1 MIMGNINAVVNYETT
16 DGGAIAI
23 IAMDNPPVNA
33 LSHALR
39 SGLVAA
45 IEKAHDSD
53 AVKAVMLIGTA
64 RAFSAGADISEFG
77 TPRQPPSLIDVVALL
92 DAMAKPVIAA
102 ISGLALGGGF
112 ELALGCHYRVAA
124 PGSRVGLPEVK
135 LGLLPGAGGTQRL
148 PRLVGAE
155 AAAQIIVSGD
165 PVPAAKALAMGALD
179 AVLEGDFPAAA
190 LDFTREVMKAGGK
203 PPRVRDRDDK
213 LAAAKADP
221 SVIDRA
227 VAKQLQRLRGLPAPK
242 ACVDAVRAA
251 VTMPF
256 EEGQKKELALFMGLL
271 GSPESKAQRHVFFAE
286 REAAKLPDMPADT
299 KEKPIA
305 RAVVI
310 GAGTMGGGIAMC
322 FANAGIP
329 VRVIETEQAAL
340 TRGLDRVAENYR
352 IAISRGSLSQAE
364 MDKRMAQI
372 SGTIDFGAVAEG
384 DLVIEAVFEEMDL
397 KRRVFAEIDRLAK
410 QGALLASNTSTLD
423 INEIAAATKRP
434 EDVLGMHFFSPAN
447 VMRLLEIVRARKTS
461 YAALATALGI
471 GRRIGKVTSVVGVC
485 DGFVGNR
492 MLARRT
498 TQAEMLLL
506 EGALPWDVDA
516 AVLAFGFPMGPFA
529 MGDLAGLDV
538 GWRIRKARGVTAEIS
553 DTLCEAGRFGQKTG
567 AGYYR
572 YEKGSRTPM
581 PDPEVEKIILAAS
594 EKRGITR
601 RPIDAAEIT
610 ERMIYPM
617 INEGA
622 RILEERM
629 AMRASDIDIIWIYG
643 YGWPVWRG
651 GPMFYA
657 DQVGLPQIRDRL
669 AQYAATSPDKTL
681 KPAPLLEK
689 LAASGQGFA
698 GLPVQTIAV

>member
-1 MIMGNINAVVNYETT
+1 MGNINAAVSYESA
-16 DGGAIAI
+16 DGGRIAI
-23 IAMDNPPVNA
+23 VSMDNPPVNA
-33 LSHALR
+33 LGHTLR

-45 IEKAHDSD
+45 IEKARDD
-53 AVKAVMLIGTA
+53 AAVAAVMLIGTP

-77 TPRQPPSLIDVVALL
+77 KPRQPPSLIDIVALL
-92 DAMAKPVIAA
+92 DRMEKPVVAA
-102 ISGLALGGGF
+102 LSGQALGGGF
-112 ELALGCHYRVAA
+112 ELALGCHYRVAVPA
-124 PGSRVGLPEVK
+124 ARVGLPEVK

-165 PVPAAKALAMGALD
+165 PVPAAKALAMGAID
-179 AVLEGDFPAAA
+179 AVLEGDFAAAA
-190 LDFTREVMKAGGK
+190 LDFTRHVMAAGKK

-221 SVIDRA
+221 TSIDRA
-227 VAKQLQRLRGLPAPK
+227 VAKQLQRMRGLPAPK
-242 ACVDAVRAA
+242 ACLEAVRAA
-251 VTMPF
+251 VTLPF
-256 EEGQKKELALFMGLL
+256 DEGQKKELALFMELL

-286 REAAKLPDMPADT
+286 REAAKLPDMPAGT

-352 IAISRGSLSQAE
+352 IAISRGSLTEAE

-372 SGTIDFGAVAEG
+372 SGSIDFGAVAEG
-384 DLVIEAVFEEMDL
+384 DVVIEAVFEEMDL
-397 KRRVFAEIDRLAK
+397 KRRVFTEIDRLAK
-410 QGALLASNTSTLD
+410 SGALLASNTSTLD
-423 INEIAAATKRP
+423 INEIASVTKRP

-461 YAALATALGI
+461 FAALATALSI

-498 TQAEMLLL
+498 VQAEMLLL

-538 GWRIRKARGVTAEIS
+538 GWRIRKARGVKAAIS

-567 AGYYR
+567 AGYYH
-572 YEKGSRTPM
+572 YDKGSRTPV
-581 PDPEVEKIILAAS
+581 PDPEVEKIILATS
-594 EKRGITR
+594 ERLGITR
-601 RPIDAAEIT
+601 RRIDAAEIT

-669 AQYAATSPDKTL
+669 AHYAATSADKTL
-681 KPAPLLEK
+681 PPAPLLEK
-689 LAASGQGFA
+689 LAGAGKGFA
-698 GLPVQTIAV
+698 SLPVQTIAV

>member
-1 MIMGNINAVVNYETT
+1 MGNINEVVNFETAD
-16 DGGAIAI
+16 DGRIAVI
-23 IAMDNPPVNA
+23 SLDNPPVNA
-33 LSHALR
+33 LGHALR

-45 IEKAHDSD
+45 IERARDDH
-53 AVKAVMLIGTA
+53 AVAAVMLIGTA

-77 TPRQPPSLIDVVALL
+77 KPRKPPSLIDIVALL
-92 DAMAKPVIAA
+92 DTLAKPVVAA

-112 ELALGCHYRVAA
+112 ELALGCHYRVATQSA
-124 PGSRVGLPEVK
+124 RVGLPEVK

-148 PRLVGAE
+148 PRLIGAE
-155 AAAQIIVSGD
+155 AAAEIIIGGD
-165 PVPAAKALAMGALD
+165 PVPAAKALALGAID
-179 AVLEGDFPAAA
+179 AVLEGDFRAKA
-190 LDFTREVMKAGGK
+190 LDFTRAKAAAGGK
-203 PPRVRDRDDK
+203 PPRARDREDK
-213 LAAAKADP
+213 LAPAKADP
-221 SVIDRA
+221 ALLDR
-227 VAKQLQRLRGLPAPK
+227 VGEKLLRRVKGLPAPK
-242 ACVDAVRAA
+242 ACLDAVRAA
-251 VTMPF
+251 VNLAF
-256 EEGQKKELALFMGLL
+256 DEGQKKELALFMELL
-271 GSPESKAQRHVFFAE
+271 TSPESKAQRHVFFAE
-286 REAAKLPDMPADT
+286 REAAKLPDMPASV
-299 KEKPIA
+299 KEKPIH

-352 IAISRGSLSQAE
+352 IAISRGSLTEAE

-384 DLVIEAVFEEMDL
+384 DVVIEAVFEEMDL
-397 KRRVFAEIDRLAK
+397 KRRIFADIDRLAK
-410 QGALLASNTSTLD
+410 PGALLASNTSTLD
-423 INEIAAATKRP
+423 INEIARATKRP

-447 VMRLLEIVRARKTS
+447 VMRLLEIVRASKTS
-461 YAALATALGI
+461 FEALATALSI

-538 GWRIRKARGVTAEIS
+538 GWRIRKARGVKAAIS
-553 DTLCEAGRFGQKTG
+553 DTLCEAGRFGQTTG

-572 YEKGSRTPM
+572 YEPGSRTPN
-581 PDPEVEKIILAAS
+581 PDPEVEKIILATS
-594 EKRGITR
+594 ERLGIKRR
-601 RPIDAAEIT
+601 RIGAEEIT
-610 ERMIYPM
+610 ERMMYPM

-657 DQVGLPQIRDRL
+657 DQVGLSHIRDRL
-669 AQYAATSPDKTL
+669 AHYAANSTDKMLT
-681 KPAPLLEK
+681 PAPWLEK
-689 LAASGQGFA
+689 LAAEGKGFA
-698 GLPVQTIAV
+698 SLPVQTIAV